1 MFSVFLLTFDIFSPQ
16 QHANSHSNILSIMF
30 NAFWFLDLL
39 FFYLSMLSPHRDNVK
54 QGTGS
59 RAILKMGWTLYCAS
73 VICRLSLCVAAA
85 YLFML
90 LPICCW
96 CCSWLLF
103 AVTAGVSIFYLLVF
117 VVAAVCCCCW
127 CCLLLLLVFVGAA
140 ICCCCF
146 MLLLFVVASIRACI
160 CYCLFVAVAFCCCC
174 NLLLLIFLLVA
185 IFSFC
190 CLLLLL
196 LFVRC
201 ICYLLLL
208 QVVAVASCCW
218 CYLLAYSRTPS
229 SKFFTVRTRVR
240 NQANLSPS
248 TASTRSCQMEIYT
261 ASGSLL
267 FIHCQACTMNV
278 PFFVFICA
286 EQHNIPRLQIY

>member
-1 MFSVFLLTFDIFSPQ
+1 
-16 QHANSHSNILSIMF
+16 
-30 NAFWFLDLL
+30 
-39 FFYLSMLSPHRDNVK
+39 
-54 QGTGS
+54 
-59 RAILKMGWTLYCAS
+59 
-73 VICRLSLCVAAA
+73 
-85 YLFML
+85 
-90 LPICCW
+90 
-96 CCSWLLF
+96 
-103 AVTAGVSIFYLLVF
+103 
-117 VVAAVCCCCW
+117 
-127 CCLLLLLVFVGAA
+127 
-140 ICCCCF
+140 

-160 CYCLFVAVAFCCCC
+160 SYCLLLLLFVAAAFCCCC

-196 LFVRC
+196 LFVHC

-208 QVVAVASCCW
+208 QVVAVASCCC

-248 TASTRSCQMEIYT
+248 TASTRSCQKEIYT

-267 FIHCQACTMNV
+267 FIQACTLNV

-286 EQHNIPRLQIY
+286 EQHNIPRLYKFIRIEKIYRLNWLFFIQPGGPKEWFFLLSKEHFIHLD